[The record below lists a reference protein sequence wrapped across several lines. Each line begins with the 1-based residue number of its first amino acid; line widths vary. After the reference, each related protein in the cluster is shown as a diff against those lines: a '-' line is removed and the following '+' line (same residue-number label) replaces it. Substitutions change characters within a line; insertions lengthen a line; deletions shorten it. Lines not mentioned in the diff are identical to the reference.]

1 MTEGLDP
8 ESIRAALGAGALAEL
23 HALRVATQTSSTQA
37 DALAAPMPAQG
48 CDVFLADSQ
57 TAGQGRHGRAW
68 TSPGGANI
76 YMSIGRRF
84 PGEAAS
90 LSGLSLVAGIATA
103 DSLNAEIRRSGLTGD
118 NSNTPPITLKWPN
131 DLIANQRKLGG
142 ILVNLKRAETGTH
155 AIIGLGINVCMPAGA
170 GADIDQP
177 WADLSQLLDPVPSR
191 ATLIAGVLN
200 ALLPAL
206 AEFERD
212 GFAPFLSRW
221 QRLDALAGQPVR
233 VLDGAREH
241 EGISAGITDAGA
253 LRIRSGD
260 VERVFHGGEVSLRP
274 A

>member
-1 MTEGLDP
+1 MSEALDP
-8 ESIRAALGAGALAEL
+8 ESIRVALGAGARAQL
-23 HALRVATQTSSTQA
+23 HALHVATQTLSTQA
-37 DALAAPMPAQG
+37 DALAASMPVQG

-57 TAGQGRHGRAW
+57 TAGKGRHTRIW
-68 TSPGGANI
+68 ISPAKANI
-76 YMSIGRRF
+76 YMSVGRRF
-84 PGEAAS
+84 PGQAAS

-103 DSLNAEIRRSGLTGD
+103 ESLNAVICRSGLSD
-118 NSNTPPITLKWPN
+118 NSNQPPISLKWPN

-142 ILVNLKRAETGTH
+142 ILVNLQRAETSVH
-155 AIIGLGINVCMPAGA
+155 AVVGLGINVCMPASA

-177 WADLSQLLDPVPSR
+177 WTDLSQLLDRVPSR
-191 ATLIAGVLN
+191 AALIAAMLD

-212 GFAPFLSRW
+212 GLAPFLSRW

>member
-1 MTEGLDP
+1 M
-8 ESIRAALGAGALAEL
+8 
-23 HALRVATQTSSTQA
+23 
-37 DALAAPMPAQG
+37 
-48 CDVFLADSQ
+48 FLADSQ

-103 DSLNAEIRRSGLTGD
+103 DSLNAEIRRSGLTSHSAVKNSRD

-191 ATLIAGVLN
+191 ATLIAGVLD

>member
-37 DALAAPMPAQG
+37 DALAASMPAQG

-103 DSLNAEIRRSGLTGD
+103 DSLNPLCRSGFSRD
-118 NSNTPPITLKWPN
+118 NPNSPPITLKWPN

-142 ILVNLKRAETGTH
+142 ILVNLQRAESGTH

-170 GADIDQP
+170 GAGIDQP

-191 ATLIAGVLN
+191 ATLIAGVLD

-233 VLDGAREH
+233 VLDGARVH
-241 EGISAGITDAGA
+241 EGISAGITEAGA
-253 LRIRSGD
+253 LRIQSGD
-260 VERVFHGGEVSLRP
+260 VEQVFHGGEVSLRP